1 MGASRLRASRAAFF
15 ELPSHRQ
22 GLLAV
27 VAAALLWSSGGLFIK
42 WVSIDALGITMWR
55 SLFAGVTIAALVRP
69 GWVSPLRAGRLVWAM
84 ALSYAVML
92 VLFVSATRLTTAANA
107 IFLQYTAPLYLLL
120 MARFFLEERPTK
132 LDLGAL
138 AVAFAG
144 MGLFFVGRLEAGD
157 LAGNACA
164 IGSGIAFAAFLVF
177 LRVPSC
183 TVQTRPRAMVLG
195 NAILVVTLL
204 AVNAGRGDPGLFTPS
219 LRDLGGLL
227 FLGVVQIG
235 VAYVLFGFGMAH
247 IEAIEASLLGMIEPV
262 LNPVWVFLALGE
274 RPGPWA
280 IVGGAVI
287 IAAVTVRSVVAES
300 RRDADMRRTAAGP
313 AAPLPTSRTG

>member
-1 MGASRLRASRAAFF
+1 MGASLLRVSRAAFF
-15 ELPSHRQ
+15 ELPPHRQ

-55 SLFAGVTIAALVRP
+55 SLFATVTIAALVRP
-69 GWVSPLRAGRLVWAM
+69 AWVSPLRAGRLEWGM
-84 ALSYAVML
+84 AVSYAVML

-120 MARFFLEERPTK
+120 IARFFLDEHPTK

-138 AVAFAG
+138 GVAFAG
-144 MGLFFVGRLEAGD
+144 MALFFVGRLEKGD

-183 TVQTRPRAMVLG
+183 TSETRPRAMVLG
-195 NAILVVTLL
+195 NVLLVVVLA
-204 AVNAGRGDPGLFTPS
+204 AVNGARGEAEIFTPS
-219 LRDLGGLL
+219 VRDLSGLL

-247 IEAIEASLLGMIEPV
+247 VQAIEASLIGMIEPV

-280 IVGGAVI
+280 IAGGAVI
-287 IAAVTVRSVVAES
+287 IAAVTVRSVISER
-300 RRDADMRRTAAGP
+300 RRDIEHRAAMARVALSP
-313 AAPLPTSRTG
+313 PTSRTG